1 MAAADPELQSFL
13 DKVNS
18 EYEKVHL
25 AFEHQF
31 WGTKMALSTPSPA
44 DGKTEYS
51 VKNLTETQAAM
62 ESYLADKAL
71 LATTREWR
79 AKGVGSAEQQRVL
92 VCFEKTFLCYIMES
106 DEAKA
111 LREKGAE
118 LENELQANRNT
129 LQLGYTP
136 AGGEFVEASSVQLR
150 NLLRT
155 SEDEGVRK
163 AAYERAARDRQVGGG
178 LRLRRDRQDA
188 EPARTRTGLRR
199 LLRLQGDGGRGLRQE
214 EALRDPRHARDAH
227 APGHAD
233 RSRGARRAGRRRGA
247 RAVEHAACALGRDHA
262 EARPHTS
269 PFSKA
274 VDRDHD
280 SYEHLGDFHL

>member
-163 AAYERAARDRQVGGG
+163 AAYEGLRGIGKWVVDSGFAEIVKTRNRLARAQGYVDFYDYKVTAAEGFGKKKLFEILDTLETRTRQAMQTAREALAARDGAAA
-178 LRLRRDRQDA
+178 L
-188 EPARTRTGLRR
+188 EPWNMPH
-199 LLRLQGDGGRGLRQE
+199 
-214 EALRDPRHARDAH
+214 ALSGEITPKLDPYF
-227 APGHAD
+227 
-233 RSRGARRAGRRRGA
+233 
-247 RAVEHAACALGRDHA
+247 
-262 EARPHTS
+262 